1 MNKLIWAVAGIAI
14 LVWSGLA
21 WLGHGLLEWATA
33 FASSNADR
41 LTLGSE
47 FSGLLV
53 WLAGLLDGA
62 GGFIIAVIWF
72 IVSAGIVAVAAI
84 LSRLLGRQSSAPHL
98 RGQQIPF
105 VRR

>member
-1 MNKLIWAVAGIAI
+1 MNKLIWIVAGFAL

-33 FASSNADR
+33 FASSNADQ

-62 GGFIIAVIWF
+62 GGFIIAVIWLV
-72 IVSAGIVAVAAI
+72 VSAAIVAVAAI
-84 LSRLLGRQSSAPHL
+84 LSRLLGQRSSPQTP
-98 RGQQIPF
+98 GQYLPYS
-105 VRR
+105 RR

>member
-47 FSGLLV
+47 FSGLLI

-62 GGFIIAVIWF
+62 GGFIIAAIWL
-72 IVSAGIVAVAAI
+72 IVSAAIVAVAAI
-84 LSRLLGRQSSAPHL
+84 LSRLLGRRAA
-98 RGQQIPF
+98 GQQLSGYRMLSG
-105 VRR
+105 RR

>member
-1 MNKLIWAVAGIAI
+1 MNKLIWIVASFAL

-33 FASSNADR
+33 FASSNADQ

-62 GGFIIAVIWF
+62 GGFIIAVIWLV
-72 IVSAGIVAVAAI
+72 VSAGIVAVAAI
-84 LSRLLGRQSSAPHL
+84 LSRLLGQRSSPQTPGYSIL
-98 RGQQIPF
+98 SG
-105 VRR
+105 RR

>member
-1 MNKLIWAVAGIAI
+1 MNKLIWIVAGFAL

-33 FASSNADR
+33 FASSNADQ

-62 GGFIIAVIWF
+62 GGFIIAVIWLV
-72 IVSAGIVAVAAI
+72 VSAAIVAVAAI
-84 LSRLLGRQSSAPHL
+84 LSRLFGQRAS
-98 RGQQIPF
+98 GQQPSGYRMLSG
-105 VRR
+105 RR